1 MNPLIPQVIAAVL
14 EYRNDITNFFFGED
28 EELPVKKKR
37 DNRKITQTQY
47 DYIVSSYK
55 TWMGNNKPFPKY
67 ELVNQIN
74 AALKLDK
81 CMTVYSRIWNGE
93 KKREDFSK

>member
-1 MNPLIPQVIAAVL
+1 MNPLITQVVATVI
-14 EYRNDITNFFFGED
+14 EYRKDIVDFFFGED
-28 EELPVKKKR
+28 EPTPVKKKR

-47 DYIVSSYK
+47 DYIVNSYD

-67 ELVNQIN
+67 ELVDQIN
-74 AALKLDK
+74 SALKLDK
-81 CMTVYSRIWNGE
+81 CMTVYSRIWKGE